1 MKFLLL
7 AFGWLLFLMVAA
19 LFIAYAIDW
28 IQDRSIP
35 FVQRMNAVSMM
46 SSFERRLNRLCEDCA
61 AMRSQLDS
69 YERNWV
75 SVASFCSL
83 KNKVD
88 NLADGAAMAK
98 VLRGGLSGLQH
109 RVRVLEDNF
118 KEETK

>member
-1 MKFLLL
+1 MKLLLL
-7 AFGWLLFLMVAA
+7 AFGWLVFIMVAA

-88 NLADGAAMAK
+88 DLADGVAMAK
-98 VLRGGLSGLQH
+98 VLRGSLIGLQH
-109 RVRVLEDNF
+109 RVRVLEENL

>member
-7 AFGWLLFLMVAA
+7 AFGWLVFIMAA
-19 LFIAYAIDW
+19 SIFIAFVLDW
-28 IQDRSIP
+28 IQDRNVP
-35 FVQRMNAVSMM
+35 FVEKMNAVSMM
-46 SSFERRLNRLCEDCA
+46 SSFEGRLNKLCGECA

-75 SVASFCSL
+75 SVSSFCSL

-88 NLADGAAMAK
+88 DLADGVAMAK
-98 VLRGGLSGLQH
+98 AIRGNLSGLQH
-109 RVRVLEDNF
+109 RVRLIEDKF

>member
-1 MKFLLL
+1 MELLLL
-7 AFGWLLFLMVAA
+7 AFGWFVFIMAAA

-35 FVQRMNAVSMM
+35 FVQRMDAVSMM
-46 SSFERRLNRLCEDCA
+46 SSFEKRLNRLCGDCA

-75 SVASFCSL
+75 SASSFCSL

-88 NLADGAAMAK
+88 DLADGAAMAK
-98 VLRGGLSGLQH
+98 VLRGSLSGLQH
-109 RVRVLEDNF
+109 RVRVLEDSF
-118 KEETK
+118 REETK